1 MFQNAKLEVKK
12 IYFDQGRIFNRMV
25 CTLTLKMM
33 VLVNNLKNISN
44 SNFLKFKHTINSMM
58 SAYAELD
65 FGTKVMAKK

>member
-1 MFQNAKLEVKK
+1 MFQNAKFEVKK
-12 IYFDQGRIFNRMV
+12 IYFDQGRIFNQMV

-44 SNFLKFKHTINSMM
+44 SNFFMFKHTIISMM